1 MQESLLFLTGACQ
14 QNIRDCVNMENFE
27 NFYHD
32 LLDLAKKY
40 ETKNIPLKI
49 EKDLENDIVKIF
61 GEKIT
66 SLARAKNGLNDV
78 TELSYTTAEHHPY
91 WNLLYNCS
99 EIATS
104 VLEKWKDSLSDEDL
118 SDIEW
123 GIKELTQSLEKIKNK
138 ENVESQAEINILR

>member
-1 MQESLLFLTGACQ
+1 VHASRTSETVKMT
-14 QNIRDCVNMENFE
+14 NFE

-32 LLDLAKKY
+32 LLELSKKY
-40 ETKNIPLKI
+40 EQQNTPLKI

-78 TELSYTTAEHHPY
+78 TELAYATAEHHPY

-99 EIATS
+99 EIANS
-104 VLEKWKDSLSDEDL
+104 ILEKWRDSLSEDDL

-123 GIKELTQSLEKIKNK
+123 ALRELNQSLEKIKNK
-138 ENVESQAEINILR
+138 NSSDS

>member
-1 MQESLLFLTGACQ
+1 
-14 QNIRDCVNMENFE
+14 MENFE

-40 ETKNIPLKI
+40 ETKNIPLKV

-123 GIKELTQSLEKIKNK
+123 AIKELTQSLEKIKNK
-138 ENVESQAEINILR
+138 NNVGFYAEINILR

>member
-1 MQESLLFLTGACQ
+1 MQESLLSLTDVCW
-14 QNIRDCVNMENFE
+14 QNIRDCVSMEDFE
-27 NFYHD
+27 SFYHD

-123 GIKELTQSLEKIKNK
+123 GIKELIESLEKIKNK
-138 ENVESQAEINILR
+138 ENIDS

>member
-1 MQESLLFLTGACQ
+1 MDDFES
-14 QNIRDCVNMENFE
+14 
-27 NFYHD
+27 FYDD
-32 LLDLAKKY
+32 LLELAKKY
-40 ETKNIPLKI
+40 ETKNVPLKI

-91 WNLLYNCS
+91 WNLLYNSS

-104 VLEKWKDSLSDEDL
+104 ILEKWTESLSDEDL
-118 SDIEW
+118 SDVEW
-123 GIKELTQSLEKIKNK
+123 AIKELTQSLEKIKNK
-138 ENVESQAEINILR
+138 SNTNS

>member
-1 MQESLLFLTGACQ
+1 MQESLLSLTDVCW
-14 QNIRDCVNMENFE
+14 QNIRDCVSMENFE
-27 NFYHD
+27 GFYHD
-32 LLDLAKKY
+32 LLELAKKY

-66 SLARAKNGLNDV
+66 SLARAQNGLNDV
-78 TELSYTTAEHHPY
+78 IELSYTTAEHHPY

-118 SDIEW
+118 ADIEW
-123 GIKELTQSLEKIKNK
+123 AIKELTESLEKIKNK
-138 ENVESQAEINILR
+138 TTVDS